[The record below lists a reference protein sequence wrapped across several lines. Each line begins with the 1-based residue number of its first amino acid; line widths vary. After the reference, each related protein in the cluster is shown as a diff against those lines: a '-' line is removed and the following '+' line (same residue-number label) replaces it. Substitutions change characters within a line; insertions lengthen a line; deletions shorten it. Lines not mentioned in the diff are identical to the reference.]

1 MNQKLRKT
9 LVYLF
14 KALYEI
20 GAFTLMYFVTKYL
33 AESVG

>member
-1 MNQKLRKT
+1 MNKKLRKV
-9 LVYLF
+9 LVCIF
-14 KALYEI
+14 KVLYEI